1 MNLMTLTTAI
11 APLHLRS
18 CLISLQGE
26 LKFEYYR
33 DDRIASEIAKINSC
47 TKSVLSSLICIAMD
61 QSLLQP
67 ASVASEFF
75 PQLGRD
81 KDARKQK
88 ITIEHLLTLS
98 AGFRWTEFG
107 GQNSFPKMTRSPN
120 WVKYVLEQP
129 LAHDPGTSME
139 YNSGISQMLSAILVQ
154 ASGKSTAQFAEEF
167 LFGPLGIVDY
177 QWETD
182 PQGIHTGG
190 FGLQLRPG
198 DLLKF
203 GQLYLQGG
211 MWEQQQVISREWVA
225 RSVKPVMV
233 AEPPRHGGYGWHWWT
248 DSYPLAAKS
257 GGPPSAM
264 DYFYARGYAG
274 QFVYVLPEIKA
285 VVVLTQDNKRGKNN
299 PPPDVFRECV
309 APLLVQNTFI

>member
-1 MNLMTLTTAI
+1 MNLMTLTAVI

-33 DDRIASEIAKINSC
+33 NDSTATEIAKINSC
-47 TKSVLSSLICIAMD
+47 TKSILSSLICIAMD
-61 QSLLQP
+61 QGLLP
-67 ASVASEFF
+67 ESSSKAAEFF

-81 KDARKQK
+81 TDKRKQE

-129 LAHDPGTSME
+129 LAHDPGTHME

-154 ASGKSTAQFAEEF
+154 ASGISTAQFAEQF
-167 LFGPLGIVDY
+167 LFGPLGIEKY
-177 QWETD
+177 HWETD

-190 FGLQLRPG
+190 FGLQLRPN

-203 GQLYLQGG
+203 GELFLHGG
-211 MWEQQQVISREWVA
+211 VWEKKQVISRKWVA
-225 RSVKPVMV
+225 RSTAPVIL
-233 AEPPRHGGYGWHWWT
+233 AEPPRRGGYGWHWWT
-248 DSYPLAAKS
+248 DSFPLTATD
-257 GGPPSAM
+257 GGLPTAM
-264 DYFYARGYAG
+264 DYYYARGYAG
-274 QFVYVLPEIKA
+274 QYVYVLPEIEA

-299 PPPDVFRECV
+299 PPVDVFREHI
-309 APLLVQNTFI
+309 APLLIQY